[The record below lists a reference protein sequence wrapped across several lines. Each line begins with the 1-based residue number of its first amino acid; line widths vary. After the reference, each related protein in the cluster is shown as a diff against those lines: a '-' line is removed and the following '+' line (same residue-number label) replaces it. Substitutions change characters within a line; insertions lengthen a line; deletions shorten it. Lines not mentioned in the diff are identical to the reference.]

1 MRVNQNKLPNHET
14 NLNVTK
20 AGGADRQKQLQD
32 TWHVRVDNQIT
43 HAHRIYEYTNICGR
57 VIGTYSYAQHSWHL
71 PSLEYLSRGA
81 FAMLHIELNRA
92 CP

>member
-32 TWHVRVDNQIT
+32 TWHVRVDNEIT
-43 HAHRIYEYTNICGR
+43 H
-57 VIGTYSYAQHSWHL
+57 TYL
-71 PSLEYLSRGA
+71 RT
-81 FAMLHIELNRA
+81 
-92 CP
+92 

>member
-32 TWHVRVDNQIT
+32 TWHVRVDNEIT
-43 HAHRIYEYTNICGR
+43 HTHTYAHSIC
-57 VIGTYSYAQHSWHL
+57 I
-71 PSLEYLSRGA
+71 
-81 FAMLHIELNRA
+81 
-92 CP
+92 